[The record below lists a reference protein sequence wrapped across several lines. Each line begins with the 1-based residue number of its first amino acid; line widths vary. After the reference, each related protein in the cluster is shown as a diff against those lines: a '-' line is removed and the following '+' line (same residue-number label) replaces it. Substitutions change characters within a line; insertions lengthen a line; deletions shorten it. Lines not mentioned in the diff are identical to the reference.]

1 MADAGRD
8 PTRSAAFDL
17 INAVLSA
24 RRSLDD
30 ALAALSGL
38 EPRDRAAAHR
48 IAGAVLRRLGSL
60 DAVLEPFL
68 KKVPPDPVRHVLRI
82 GAASLLLLDTP
93 PHAAVATAVALARHR
108 GLAPFAGLVNA
119 VLRRVAEQG
128 ADLLAQIDGPR
139 LDTPPW
145 LWTAWSRD
153 ARATAKAHLTEAPLD
168 LSLLPAITPPEGGEA
183 LPNGSWRYPAGA
195 RVTEMEGVAEGGFWV
210 QDAAASLAASLLNAQ
225 PGERVADLCAAPG
238 GKTAQLAATGAHVT
252 AIELNPQRMARM
264 AENLARL
271 HLNVELIQA
280 DAASWRPEEL
290 FDAIL
295 LDAPCSATGT
305 IRRHPDV
312 AHIKR
317 PQDVQKL
324 VPQQDRLLAAAAAML
339 KPGGRLIYAVCSLQP
354 EEGAP
359 RIARARAQLPF
370 HYAPFTPADLPFLPE
385 AITEE
390 GHVQTLPSFWSERGG
405 MDGFF
410 IARLRRV

>member
-1 MADAGRD
+1 MADVGRD

-128 ADLLAQIDGPR
+128 ADILAQIDGPR

-145 LWTAWSRD
+145 LWTAWGRD

-168 LSLLPAITPPEGGEA
+168 LSLLPGVTPPEGGEA

-195 RVTEMEGVAEGGFWV
+195 RVTEMEGFAEGGFWV
-210 QDAAASLAASLLNAQ
+210 LDAAATLAARLLNAQ
-225 PGERVADLCAAPG
+225 PG
-238 GKTAQLAATGAHVT
+238 
-252 AIELNPQRMARM
+252 
-264 AENLARL
+264 
-271 HLNVELIQA
+271 
-280 DAASWRPEEL
+280 
-290 FDAIL
+290 
-295 LDAPCSATGT
+295 
-305 IRRHPDV
+305 
-312 AHIKR
+312 
-317 PQDVQKL
+317 
-324 VPQQDRLLAAAAAML
+324 
-339 KPGGRLIYAVCSLQP
+339 
-354 EEGAP
+354 
-359 RIARARAQLPF
+359 
-370 HYAPFTPADLPFLPE
+370 
-385 AITEE
+385 
-390 GHVQTLPSFWSERGG
+390 
-405 MDGFF
+405 
-410 IARLRRV
+410 